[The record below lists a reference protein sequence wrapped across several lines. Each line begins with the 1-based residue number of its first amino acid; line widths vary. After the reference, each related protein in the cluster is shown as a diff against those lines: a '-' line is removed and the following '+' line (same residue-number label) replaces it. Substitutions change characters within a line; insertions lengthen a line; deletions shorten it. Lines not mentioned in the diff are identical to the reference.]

1 MGAKL
6 DRFKEILIYK
16 IIPYATILF
25 LLIMIVMQHLHIGS
39 LQREVEF
46 LSKRTKLVVIDVVKN
61 DKGNRIR
68 VDTIQ
73 DTIKID
79 K

>member
-1 MGAKL
+1 MGVKL
-6 DRFKEILIYK
+6 DRFREFLINK
-16 IIPYATILF
+16 IVPYVLVAF
-25 LLIMIVMQHLHIGS
+25 LSIVIVTQYLHISS

-46 LSKRTKLVVIDVVKN
+46 LSKRTKLVVIDVVTNK
-61 DKGNRIR
+61 KGNEIR
-68 VDTIQ
+68 VDTIK